1 MKKRTTLLLA
11 LMMVFCLASC
21 GGATAPETG
30 GAEETAK
37 TTETTIS
44 EAESTASETA
54 EVTETTISDM
64 TETAEESTADSTV
77 AEAADS
83 SETAKAPEN
92 ISKMAAIYNNMDP
105 EAGIHINYVSI
116 SPLTPDHKGHIDV
129 HCKGGSFYRL
139 DSTEGLESYDRATLI
154 MEGNRYI
161 LSEEDK
167 TYNILEGYPVSED
180 LMTSDGVYN
189 WIKFCKDLTDFT
201 TGEAELDGQTYYA
214 EFFPESSDTM
224 CDLTVCFREDGS
236 LAGIIDTSSFEEG
249 PFIYSI
255 NTIDDQV
262 DESLFTYSGYTLRE

>member
-11 LMMVFCLASC
+11 LMMAFCLASC

-30 GAEETAK
+30 GAKETAK

-44 EAESTASETA
+44 EAESTASETT

-83 SETAKAPEN
+83 SETAKVPEN

-154 MEGNRYI
+154 MEGNRYT

-167 TYNILEGYPVSED
+167 TYKILEGYPVSED

-201 TGEAELDGQTYYA
+201 TGEAELGGQTYAA
-214 EFFPESSDTM
+214 EFFPKTSAVG
-224 CDLTVCFREDGS
+224 CDMAFCFREDGS
-236 LAGIIDTSSFEEG
+236 LAGFIDTSTMEEG
-249 PFIYSI
+249 PFIISF

-262 DESLFTYSGYTLRE
+262 DEGLFSYSGYTLRE